1 MKKDM
6 PSGKVFQM
14 HVTTQHNRTEA
25 QTLIREELAGLSDAK
40 YRKFSSG
47 LLPGT
52 ENIIG
57 VRIPDLRRIAQREA
71 KSGWMEYLAEASD
84 DSFEEIMLQGLVI
97 GYAKADP
104 DEICKALD
112 AFVPKI
118 DNWSVCDSTVMTLK
132 TAKKYPEVFFS
143 YAEKCIAENTEFSV
157 RFGVVLLLAH
167 FITDEYYKKVLSL
180 INRSSF
186 PGYYA
191 SAAAAWA
198 VSVAFAKYPEYTEMW
213 LQTCRL
219 DTETFNRSLQK
230 IRESYRV
237 DADAK
242 KRMKMM
248 KR

>member
-14 HVTTQHNRTEA
+14 HVTAQHNRTEA
-25 QTLIREELAGLSDAK
+25 QTRIREELAGLADEK
-40 YRKFSSG
+40 YRRFSSG

-71 KSGWMEYLAEASD
+71 KSGWKEYLADASD
-84 DSFEEIMLQGLVI
+84 DSFEEIMLQGLVTC
-97 GYAKADP
+97 YAKADP

-112 AFVPKI
+112 AFVPKV

-157 RFGVVLLLAH
+157 RFGIVLLLAH

-237 DADAK
+237 DAETK
-242 KRMKMM
+242 KKIKMM

>member
-1 MKKDM
+1 M
-6 PSGKVFQM
+6 
-14 HVTTQHNRTEA
+14 TAQHNR
-25 QTLIREELAGLSDAK
+25 IREELLGLADEK
-40 YRKFSSG
+40 YRRFSSG

-52 ENIIG
+52 SNIIG
-57 VRIPDLRRIAQREA
+57 VRIPELRRIAQREA
-71 KSGWMEYLAEASD
+71 KNGWKTYLADASD
-84 DSFEEIMLQGLVI
+84 ESFEEIMLQGLVI
-97 GYAKADP
+97 GYAKADAE
-104 DEICKALD
+104 EIRKALD
-112 AFVPKI
+112 SFVPKV

-132 TAKKYPEVFFS
+132 TAGKHPEVFFS
-143 YAEKCIAENTEFSV
+143 YAEKCIAENTEFSI

-198 VSVAFAKYPEYTEMW
+198 VSVAFAKYPEYTENW
-213 LQTCRL
+213 LTTCRL

-230 IRESYRV
+230 IRESFRV